1 MSDLS
6 LVKSANFGHIRCDF
20 WKNQKSEIFM
30 TRWQIGTALEYKN
43 PNDAIRN
50 IHARYRDRLDKFS
63 VALKLSGTDGKLYDT
78 FIYST
83 KGIYEI
89 CRWSRQ
95 PRADA
100 FMDWV
105 WDVIEGIRTG
115 ELELS
120 SKENVRRIEAEAR
133 LINARTRQSRILLD
147 ALKASRNTAPESLIN
162 KLVCSIIEVSSGKP
176 VLNNTEI
183 ELKLRDLIDYKL
195 KAMEQEW
202 GQLTDTLI
210 ENMLMEYRKEF
221 DAGSMLPEVYR
232 AFAAE
237 LHRRLNTLN

>member
-1 MSDLS
+1 MNDLS
-6 LVKSANFGHIRCDF
+6 LVKSENFGQIRCDF
-20 WKNQKSEIFM
+20 WKNKKSELFM
-30 TRWQIGTALEYKN
+30 TREQIGYSLDYSQ
-43 PNDAIRN
+43 PRVAITK
-50 IHARYRDRLDKFS
+50 IHDRHSERLNKFS
-63 VALKLSGTDGKLYDT
+63 VVTKLVTTDGKQYETIL
-78 FIYST
+78 YST

-147 ALKASRNTAPESLIN
+147 ALKSSRNTASENLIN

-176 VLNNTEI
+176 VLNNTEM

-202 GQLTDTLI
+202 GKLTDTLI

-221 DAGSMLPEVYR
+221 DAGRMLPEVYR
-232 AFAAE
+232 AFTAE